1 MQITKPAQRHRAPL
15 TSVRAAWYLFPMMS
29 IIQSQISIIG
39 AQLRRFFAY
48 RANIW
53 SGALYGALRLA
64 MRAALWMALFRG
76 ADAGSS
82 FGETMSFFILCDVFV
97 SAYAERASD
106 LIGQDIRSG
115 DIALRLTS
123 PVAYQMYLGAMQ
135 LSGWLKR
142 LLPQGA
148 TILLGGL
155 IFIGLTPPA
164 GVWALAGFAAS
175 MVLASAIYLLVD
187 LCIGYSAFYLTDYW
201 YLKWFNEALFAL
213 FGGLALPLW
222 FYPDWLLRLAGALPF
237 QYAVYQP
244 IAIYLGRVPASEII
258 QSLLMQC
265 FWIGVLLALERLI
278 WRAAMR
284 RLCVQGG

>member
-1 MQITKPAQRHRAPL
+1 MITIIFRSQL
-15 TSVRAAWYLFPMMS
+15 S
-29 IIQSQISIIG
+29 IVG

-53 SGALYGALRLA
+53 SGALYGALRLS
-64 MRAALWMALFRG
+64 MRAALWLALFRG
-76 ADAGSS
+76 GDAGSS
-82 FGETMSFFILCDVFV
+82 FRETMSFFILCDVFV

-115 DIALRLTS
+115 DIALRLIN
-123 PVAYQMYLGAMQ
+123 PVSYQIYLSAMQ
-135 LSGWLKR
+135 LSGWLTR

-155 IFIGLTPPA
+155 VFIGLTPPA
-164 GVWALAGFAAS
+164 GIPALVGFGLS
-175 MVLASAIYLLVD
+175 MILASAIYLLVD
-187 LCIGYSAFYLTDYW
+187 LCIGYSAFYLTDFW
-201 YLKWFNEALFAL
+201 YLRWFNEALFAL

-222 FYPDWLLRLAGALPF
+222 FYPDWLLTLSNALPF
-237 QYAVYQP
+237 KYAVYQP
-244 IAIYLGRVPASEII
+244 IAIYLGRVPASQILP
-258 QSLLMQC
+258 SLLIQC
-265 FWIGVLLALERLI
+265 CWIGALLLLERLI